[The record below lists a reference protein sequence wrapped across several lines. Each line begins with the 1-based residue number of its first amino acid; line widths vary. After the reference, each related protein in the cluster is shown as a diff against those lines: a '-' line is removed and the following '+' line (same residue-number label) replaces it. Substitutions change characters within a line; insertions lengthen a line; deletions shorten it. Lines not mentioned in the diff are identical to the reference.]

1 MIRTLI
7 VLFAMA
13 LACAP
18 AQGQRGSG
26 SSIFPKPDSIQ
37 HPALVMESRTTIA
50 DMKAALHGLVDLQE
64 KYFKAHGTYTTEG
77 SALEVVSKPPF
88 ARLRGK
94 HPLSKRGGDESRT
107 HGRAVGQDFSIDPET
122 KSETER
128 GPATRGRSRGDGR
141 DSLGAAH
148 GRTVEGPARR
158 VSRVCDVLASPRRV
172 GARRSLALTL
182 ASFSQRSR

>member
-77 SALEVVSKPPF
+77 SALGIFPSKSGQPVVQVIFAGGRGWSGIVQDSKIKGRSCVVFVGFKDELP
-88 ARLRGK
+88 
-94 HPLSKRGGDESRT
+94 GGAPRT
-107 HGRAVGQDFSIDPET
+107 HL
-122 KSETER
+122 KS
-128 GPATRGRSRGDGR
+128 
-141 DSLGAAH
+141 LAAEH
-148 GRTVEGPARR
+148 EAIP
-158 VSRVCDVLASPRRV
+158 VCDEP
-172 GARRSLALTL
+172 
-182 ASFSQRSR
+182 